1 MTRDFLCDII
11 GVSALAVTTTVV
23 LWLPAI
29 LQP

>member
-1 MTRDFLCDII
+1 MTRDFLSDII
-11 GVSALAVTTTVV
+11 GLAALAVTTSVV